1 MTEIFKFLKGLSV
14 FCVAQEVH
22 LEPEDKSHNETHFAQ
37 YKECSK
43 SVRAIERMNRLV
55 LCKVV
60 NLPSLEKH
68 SSKYYLEGI
77 QAQRR

>member
-1 MTEIFKFLKGLSV
+1 M

-22 LEPEDKSHNETHFAQ
+22 LEPENKSHNETHFAQ

-43 SVRAIERMNRLV
+43 SVRAMERMNRLL
-55 LCKVV
+55 LCKVA
-60 NLPSLEKH
+60 NPPSLEKH
-68 SSKYYLEGI
+68 FSKDDLEGI